1 MDQINGGSSYRPAAI
16 ALQYFPEH
24 VLFLA
29 SQLPPSFWH
38 CSSAF
43 FAAVTSP
50 AKAGTVKASARVR
63 ANIEMRVFMTFS
75 PLRWLLEPVRR
86 MLFGDIRSDGH
97 RSRGPPGHQA
107 SGNPGR
113 EGRGFLRM
121 KLGSP
126 DFRQYSL
133 QWLGEPS
140 DSARFT
146 KRLDVSYCSPV
157 AVIPRSVEPRGRP
170 MELQPPQIEWWFH
183 FIRFRRMA
191 LSSAPIASFQPL
203 RQAIASPLEE

>member
-1 MDQINGGSSYRPAAI
+1 M
-16 ALQYFPEH
+16 L
-24 VLFLA
+24 LA

-121 KLGSP
+121 KLVRRISGNTHSNGLGSHLIVRASRSGWMSRIAHP
-126 DFRQYSL
+126 WRLSPAPLNREGGRWSYSRRKL
-133 QWLGEPS
+133 NGGFISFASGEWL
-140 DSARFT
+140 
-146 KRLDVSYCSPV
+146 
-157 AVIPRSVEPRGRP
+157 
-170 MELQPPQIEWWFH
+170 
-183 FIRFRRMA
+183 
-191 LSSAPIASFQPL
+191 
-203 RQAIASPLEE
+203 